1 MRLPHRPDW
10 SLNLYS
16 IKLRTTDIV
25 VVLIEQG
32 LETDRKVP
40 LCSRQGVSSAWSSIV
55 DASNTIHNLATQEC
69 IGFCDD
75 GSDAR
80 IGAVLNIQL
89 GSQQVTCQTA
99 NSIIGLGAT
108 TVHGIEHASHFRE
121 RVYIVI
127 AQENR

>member
-16 IKLRTTDIV
+16 IKLRTTDVV
-25 VVLIEQG
+25 VVLVEQCF
-32 LETDRKVP
+32 EADSKVP
-40 LCSRQGVSSAWSSIV
+40 LRSRQGVSCAWSSVV
-55 DASNTIHNLATQEC
+55 DASNAIHNLAFQER

-108 TVHGIEHASHFRE
+108 TVHGIEYASHFRE

-127 AQENR
+127 AKENR